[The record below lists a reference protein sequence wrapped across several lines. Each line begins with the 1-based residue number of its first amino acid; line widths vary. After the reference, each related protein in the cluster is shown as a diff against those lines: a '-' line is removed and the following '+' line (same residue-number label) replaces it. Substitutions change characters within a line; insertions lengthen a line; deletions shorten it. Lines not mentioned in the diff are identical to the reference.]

1 MKEELFLET
10 IKSIIGDKYI
20 GDDCAYLED
29 LGIVVSQ
36 DSLVEDVHF
45 KTEYTTPYQLGFKS
59 MMVNLSD
66 ISASGAEPKY
76 VSIALSLPKN
86 IENDFIKEFYKGAKD
101 ALKDVEIIGGDI
113 TGSEKIVVSVCII
126 GKVGNRRISSRANAK
141 VGQVVITTG
150 VYGSS
155 AGGLELLLQGKN
167 APKSLI
173 DAHLMP
179 QAQLEVSKNIAQN
192 INEDYAMMDTSDGLA
207 DALYKIAKASNK
219 KLKIDFEKIRF
230 DEELKKV
237 FSQNYREKILFGGED
252 YQIVATVPKDI
263 LSSLDEVYVIGEV
276 LELEKNETP
285 YVEFEI
291 ESEKLKIN
299 SLEKCYNHFKL

>member
-29 LGIVVSQ
+29 LGIVISQ
-36 DSLVEDVHF
+36 DSLVEDIHF
-45 KTEYTTPYQLGFKS
+45 KTEYMTPYQLGFKS

-66 ISASGAEPKY
+66 ISASGAEPRY

-101 ALKDVEIIGGDI
+101 ALKDVEIVGGDI
-113 TGSEKIVVSVCII
+113 TCSEKIVVSVCII
-126 GKVGNRRISSRANAK
+126 GKVGNKRISSRANARI
-141 VGQVVITTG
+141 GQVVITTG

-173 DAHLMP
+173 DAHLLP
-179 QAQLEVSKNIAQN
+179 QAQLDVSKDIAQN
-192 INEDYAMMDTSDGLA
+192 IKDDYAMMDTSDGLA

-219 KLKIDFEKIRF
+219 KLKIDFGMIRF
-230 DEELKKV
+230 DEELKNV
-237 FSQNYREKILFGGED
+237 FPQNYREKILFGGED
-252 YQIVATVPKDI
+252 YQIVATVPKH
-263 LSSLDEVYVIGEV
+263 LVSMLKGVYVIGEV
-276 LELEKNETP
+276 CELEPMQEP
-285 YVEFEI
+285 FVEVEI
-291 ESEKLKIN
+291 ENKILKIN
-299 SLEKCYNHFKL
+299 NLEKCYNHFNV

>member
-1 MKEELFLET
+1 MKEQLFIET
-10 IKSIIGDKYI
+10 VKSIIGDKYI

-45 KTEYTTPYQLGFKS
+45 KTEYMTPYKLGFKS

-101 ALKDVEIIGGDI
+101 ALCDVEIVGGDI

-126 GKVGNRRISSRANAK
+126 GKVGTRKISSRANAK
-141 VGQVVITTG
+141 SGQVVITTG
-150 VYGSS
+150 VHGSS
-155 AGGLELLLQGKN
+155 AGGLELLLQGKRE
-167 APKSLI
+167 PKSMI

-179 QAQLEVSKNIAQN
+179 KAQLDVSKIIAQN
-192 INEDYAMMDTSDGLA
+192 IKEDYAMMDTSDGLA

-219 KLKIDFEKIRF
+219 KLIIEFEKIKF
-230 DEELKKV
+230 DEELKTI
-237 FSQNYREKILFGGED
+237 FSQNYKEKMLFGGED

-263 LSSLDEVYVIGEV
+263 LPNLKDVYVIGEV
-276 LELEKNETP
+276 VELEQNETP
-285 YVEFEI
+285 VVELKT
-291 ESEKLKIN
+291 EKEVLKIN
-299 SLEKCYNHFKL
+299 SLEKCYNHFNL

>member
-86 IENDFIKEFYKGAKD
+86 IENDFIKEFYNGAKY
-101 ALKDVEIIGGDI
+101 ALGDVEIIGGDI

-179 QAQLEVSKNIAQN
+179 QAQLDVSKNIAQN
-192 INEDYAMMDTSDGLA
+192 INEDYAMMDSSDGLA
-207 DALYKIAKASNK
+207 DALFKIAKASNK
-219 KLKIDFEKIRF
+219 KLKIDFEKIGF

-237 FSQNYREKILFGGED
+237 FPQNYREKILFGGED
-252 YQIVATVPKDI
+252 YQIVATVPKGL
-263 LSSLDEVYVIGEV
+263 LSNLDEVYVIGEV

>member
-1 MKEELFLET
+1 MKEELFLEI

-126 GKVGNRRISSRANAK
+126 GKVGNRKISSRANAK

>member
-1 MKEELFLET
+1 MKEELFLEI

-126 GKVGNRRISSRANAK
+126 GKVGNRKISSRANAK

-179 QAQLEVSKNIAQN
+179 QAQLDVSKNIAQN
-192 INEDYAMMDTSDGLA
+192 IKEDYAMMDTSDGLA

-263 LSSLDEVYVIGEV
+263 LSNLDEVYVIGEV